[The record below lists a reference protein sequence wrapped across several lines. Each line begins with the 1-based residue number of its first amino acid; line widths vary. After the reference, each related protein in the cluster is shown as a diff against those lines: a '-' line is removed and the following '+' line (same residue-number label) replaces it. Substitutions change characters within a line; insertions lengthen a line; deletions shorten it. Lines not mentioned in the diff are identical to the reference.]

1 MGQTVMGSNARQVGK
16 AQLMSPQQQ
25 QALNS
30 LLGGNLGG
38 AQQAFGNLLGGYS
51 EDTFQKGVVDP
62 AMKTYQ
68 QQILP
73 ALEQRYSDLN
83 LGSSSALNQALA
95 QSAGDLSNLLA
106 GQRINLQQSMAG
118 QQQNALNSL
127 LGLIGQRSF
136 DPIVQGPQRGLLHD
150 AIGAGSQI
158 GAGALSGGFGLNPS
172 KWF

>member
-1 MGQTVMGSNARQVGK
+1 MGETFMGSKAKQVGK

-30 LLGGNLGG
+30 LLGANLGG
-38 AQQAFGNLLGGYS
+38 AQSAFGNLLQGYD
-51 EDTFQKGVVDP
+51 EDMFQKGVVDP
-62 AMKTYQ
+62 SMRTYQ

-73 ALEQRYSDLN
+73 SIQERFVDAN
-83 LGSSSALNQALA
+83 AGSSSALNQALT

-118 QQQNALNSL
+118 QQLGGLQQL

-136 DPIVQGPQRGLLHD
+136 DPIVQGPQRGLIHD
-150 AIGAGSQI
+150 VIGAAAKV
-158 GAGALSGGFGLNPS
+158 GAGAISGEM
-172 KWF
+172 